1 MLPCAQN
8 DAPATKLEEGVATIK
23 TSQLAIAKFPTEGSS
38 IPTLTR
44 PENCSS
50 LTRSLLKKK
59 LKLNPFSNET
69 ALGTILRGSTSAG
82 GGTTMT
88 TTTGPPS
95 FVPWGPSI
103 SGIGL
108 CLAKVG
114 LSAILLSIPITIVI
128 VCAWIGKVYHFDRSE
143 EQQRRRAQLL
153 WAGWAWWL
161 PRNLSPTLLTGLALL
176 GQPSPWRVRI
186 ITTVVFF
193 SGELLIFWGFGT
205 YVTNVPVAVSLIMF
219 PVGTICAGYFIAFNA
234 HLRNLPM
241 RVRIPR
247 ALLECVSYTFFAAAS
262 WLLFCGATY
271 LAGSATSSIGSQALN
286 VIFNG
291 LIYPI
296 VRHILLHGYVAFT
309 PALGTY
315 LDQAPEN
322 MMYLRH
328 LGYDAHYSVVGLM
341 NMLRGP
347 SKISFFLAT
356 IADGGLEM
364 IWRTL
369 EAERRRRWIAGL
381 WSASGEHAVKERI
394 VEEESEHVQKVLS
407 TNMEEEDKRSVDA
420 SPQRASKSQSRK
432 SRHSVQSQQSVPA
445 SPVILQSQLSTANI
459 WWARE
464 RISRMVADALARL
477 SALVATICFSTV
489 SSHPYQPNISTDA
502 VCDLKRGGII
512 HLGCCILE
520 ERLVKGVAY
529 GDCVRM
535 GVPRLR
541 AGIAFSI
548 ILLVMVSSVAPF
560 LAVRAGLFAGEN
572 GCAGDVWI

>member
-1 MLPCAQN
+1 ME
-8 DAPATKLEEGVATIK
+8 TT
-23 TSQLAIAKFPTEGSS
+23 QLAIAKFSIEGSS

-69 ALGTILRGSTSAG
+69 ALGTILRGSTTAG
-82 GGTTMT
+82 AGTTT
-88 TTTGPPS
+88 NTIEPPS

-108 CLAKVG
+108 CLMKVG
-114 LSAILLSIPITIVI
+114 LSAILLSIPVTVII
-128 VCAWIGKVYHFDRSE
+128 VCAWIGKVYHFDRSDE
-143 EQQRRRAQLL
+143 EHRRRPQLL
-153 WAGWAWWL
+153 WAAWAWWL
-161 PRNLSPTLLTGLALL
+161 PRNVSPTLLAGLALL

-193 SGELLIFWGFGT
+193 SGELLFFGAFGT

-219 PVGTICAGYFIAFNA
+219 PVGTMCAGYFIAFNA
-234 HLRNLPM
+234 HLRNLSM

-271 LAGSATSSIGSQALN
+271 IAGSASGSIGSQALN
-286 VIFNG
+286 VAFNG

-296 VRHILLHGYVAFT
+296 VGHLLLHGYVAFT
-309 PALGTY
+309 PALETY

-328 LGYDAHYSVVGLM
+328 LGYDAHYNVVGLM

-356 IADGGLEM
+356 IADGGLET
-364 IWRTL
+364 IWRVL

-394 VEEESEHVQKVLS
+394 AEDEREHAQKVRS
-407 TNMEEEDKRSVDA
+407 TGRDEEDRRSVDT
-420 SPQRASKSQSRK
+420 SPHRARKSQSRI
-432 SRHSVQSQQSVPA
+432 SRHSVRSRQSVSA
-445 SPVILQSQLSTANI
+445 SPVVLQSQLSMANI

-489 SSHPYQPNISTDA
+489 SSHPYQPNLSTDA

-520 ERLVKGVAY
+520 ERLVKGIAY

-535 GVPRLR
+535 GAPRLR
-541 AGIAFSI
+541 AGIGFSI
-548 ILLVMVSSVAPF
+548 VVLVTVSAVAPF